1 MQVKS
6 CTIDGK
12 KVKSLNDV
20 YDELSRQL
28 NLPAHFGRNL
38 DALYDV
44 LSTDLAGPVKIIWH
58 NPKASKAALG
68 DQYEKIK
75 AVLKDVATER
85 KDIKLLFKS

>member
-1 MQVKS
+1 MPIKS

-12 KVKSLNDV
+12 RIKSIDDM

-28 NLPAHFGRNL
+28 NFPPHFGRNL

-44 LSTDLAGPVKIIWH
+44 LSTDLAGPYKIIWH
-58 NPKASKAALG
+58 YPKESKAVLG

-75 AVLKDVATER
+75 AVLKEVAAER
-85 KDIKLLFKS
+85 KDVKLLIK